1 MTAHRP
7 LIVEDGLIA
16 RLGDGD
22 TLLLPAVTAVRL
34 LGVDHGKAVISIS
47 LSAFIKGTGA
57 QTATVN
63 DLPLASG
70 ASETFG
76 KLTTHDTIAAISS
89 GMATLY
95 VSAGNRV

>member
-47 LSAFIKGTGA
+47 LSAFIKGT
-57 QTATVN
+57 
-63 DLPLASG
+63 
-70 ASETFG
+70 FG

-95 VSAGNRV
+95 VSTGNRV